1 MSPNSR
7 TLDVLRLSDLA
18 WEQIRTN
25 VTLMEL
31 SVRNTGGHLCKE
43 KQERQFR

>member
-1 MSPNSR
+1 
-7 TLDVLRLSDLA
+7 
-18 WEQIRTN
+18 
-25 VTLMEL
+25 MEL